1 MSGKSPGPIRV
12 AKLPGDRWKEARA
25 LRLEALRTEPGAF
38 GSSYE
43 EEVGRPEQEWRK
55 RMEGTLYALSG
66 GKPVGM
72 ASRVFND
79 RVRTGH
85 IAAIYGVYVT
95 PAHRGRGVGSL
106 LMERALSDVRKKRGV
121 VKVQLSVN
129 PEFRPA
135 LRLYK
140 KFGFEVTGKARNELR
155 VGKAFFDMLYMEKEI
170 RKP

>member
-1 MSGKSPGPIRV
+1 MSGRSPGSIRI
-12 AKLPGDRWKEARA
+12 AKLPGARWKEARA
-25 LRLEALRTEPGAF
+25 LRLEALRTDPGAF

-43 EEVGRPEQEWRK
+43 EEVGRPEEEWRK

-72 ASRVFND
+72 ISRVFND

-95 PAHRGRGVGSL
+95 PAQRGRGVGSL
-106 LMERALSDVRKKRGV
+106 LMERALRDVRKRRGV
-121 VKVQLSVN
+121 IKVQLSVN
-129 PEFRPA
+129 SEFRPA
-135 LRLYK
+135 LQLYR
-140 KFGFEVTGKARNELR
+140 KFGFEVTGRARNELR
-155 VGKAFFDMLYMEKEI
+155 VGKTYFDMLYMENEI